1 MEKIRE
7 SLKKYPELVSLFL
20 FIAVGAVVVWT
31 TNNLFSMLA
40 PFIIAYVVTRLLHP
54 MMVKIKEKTH
64 MPNALN
70 TAICMLTFVVVVG
83 AIIWLAGHYVVSGIE
98 HIIKILSSGT
108 TIESLVS
115 SLESLWFKVD
125 EILVFLSIEIEMS
138 DIMTFVSDFIK
149 NAVTFLSNFSL
160 NLVMGIP
167 NFLMAFIIGCVAAC
181 YMLFD
186 YDRIAHFVLR
196 QCGENTKKF
205 INVFNHQVLT
215 SLIKMILSY
224 ALISIVC
231 FSEMLIGFAILGI
244 ENGSFLAL
252 LIAIFD
258 VLPVVGSGAILV
270 PWGIIALIM
279 GDPKVGIGLIILWGV
294 IVVVRQIIEPK
305 IVGDQVGLYPLITV
319 VALYLGLK
327 LMGGLGLIMGPLY
340 IIICKKMNEEG
351 IIKLYSWDESEFLAK
366 FKPKKKEKKN
376 NKK

>member
-7 SLKKYPELVSLFL
+7 NLKKYPELVSLFL
-20 FIAVGAVVVWT
+20 FLAIGAAVVWA

-40 PFIIAYVVTRLLHP
+40 PFLIAYIVTRLLRP
-54 MMVKIKEKTH
+54 MMVKIKEKTKI
-64 MPNALN
+64 PNGIN
-70 TAICMLTFVVVVG
+70 TVICMLTFVLVVG
-83 AIIWLAGHYVVSGIE
+83 AIIWLAGHYIVSGIE
-98 HIIKILSSGT
+98 HIIKILSSGS
-108 TIESLVS
+108 TIDSLVS

-125 EILVFLSIEIEMS
+125 EWLVFLSIEITMS
-138 DIMTFVSDFIK
+138 DIMTFVSDVIK

-160 NLVMGIP
+160 SLVMGIP

-186 YDRIAHFVLR
+186 YDRIATFILK
-196 QCGENTKKF
+196 QCGDNTRKF
-205 INVFNHQVLT
+205 IDVFNHQVLT

-224 ALISIVC
+224 ALISLVC
-231 FSEMLIGFAILGI
+231 FAEMLIGFAILGV

-252 LIAIFD
+252 LIAVFD

-279 GDPKVGIGLIILWGV
+279 GNAKLGIGLIVLWGI
-294 IVVVRQIIEPK
+294 IVVVRQILEPK

-319 VALYLGLK
+319 IALYLGLK

-351 IIKLYSWDESEFLAK
+351 IIKLYKWDENEFLAK
-366 FKPKKKEKKN
+366 FKPKK
-376 NKK
+376 NKKKDK